1 MANTVQ
7 ILRKVYKSK
16 LVSLLQYKLVP
27 LPTSGVSHLLHE
39 ELRGEGVQN
48 ETILSRIKQNTNIPW
63 FQLRQF
69 GEILWSDVAV
79 GRTGSIAD
87 GQQDGWAVQSGSTLP
102 NWIQTKFTFELL
114 FSQLNSIEHFF
125 IKHKQKKLY
134 YEFYV
139 L

>member
-48 ETILSRIKQNTNIPW
+48 VTILSRIK
-63 FQLRQF
+63 
-69 GEILWSDVAV
+69 
-79 GRTGSIAD
+79 
-87 GQQDGWAVQSGSTLP
+87 
-102 NWIQTKFTFELL
+102 
-114 FSQLNSIEHFF
+114 
-125 IKHKQKKLY
+125 
-134 YEFYV
+134 
-139 L
+139 